1 MKFHILPQL
10 AAALMAI
17 DAGAGFLLAP
27 VFSSGM
33 VLQQR
38 KPIAFFGTADPGE
51 KIRVTF
57 GALTREAV
65 PDREVPR
72 AADRPLRPAMPA
84 MQCPLRQH

>member
-17 DAGAGFLLAP
+17 DAGAGFLLDP

-38 KPIAFFGTADPGE
+38 KPIAFSEPP
-51 KIRVTF
+51 IR
-57 GALTREAV
+57 GR
-65 PDREVPR
+65 RSG
-72 AADRPLRPAMPA
+72 
-84 MQCPLRQH
+84 

>member
-17 DAGAGFLLAP
+17 DAGAGFLLDP

-65 PDREVPR
+65 PD
-72 AADRPLRPAMPA
+72 DRGAW
-84 MQCPLRQH
+84 